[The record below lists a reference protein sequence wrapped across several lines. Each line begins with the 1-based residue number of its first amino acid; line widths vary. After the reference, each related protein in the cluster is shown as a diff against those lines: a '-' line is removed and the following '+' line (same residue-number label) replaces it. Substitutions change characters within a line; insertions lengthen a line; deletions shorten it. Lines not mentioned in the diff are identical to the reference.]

1 MEDKIKEF
9 LKEKFGDAVI
19 AELEFRG
26 QLSIVIGRDYLFDIC
41 AALKN
46 NNELNFA
53 FLLDIC
59 AIDWLGQAEETD
71 GRFEVFYNLYSLK
84 NKSRLFLR
92 VRLSGDDPEID
103 SLTSLWQ
110 SANWLEREVYDLFGV
125 EFTGHPNL
133 IKIVTPDELKGHP
146 LRKDYPLTYEIPQF
160 SHNKNE
166 PPEVIQ

>member
-133 IKIVTPDELKGHP
+133 IKIVTPDELKG
-146 LRKDYPLTYEIPQF
+146 
-160 SHNKNE
+160 
-166 PPEVIQ
+166 